1 LDEFS
6 KVQKKNRNKIKEAL
20 KYCSSACRE
29 IVKSGFKNNIDILR
43 QHNKNSYS
51 TKGAGPDTAP
61 KKLQKSYGPSSKE
74 AAYEKLQF
82 PDNMNYEMRSR
93 LRNECMKFLR
103 FSYLIDFLAMH
114 SLKNVYVSSIE

>member
-1 LDEFS
+1 M
-6 KVQKKNRNKIKEAL
+6 
-20 KYCSSACRE
+20 
-29 IVKSGFKNNIDILR
+29 
-43 QHNKNSYS
+43 
-51 TKGAGPDTAP
+51 P

-103 FSYLIDFLAMH
+103 FSYLVDFIAMN
-114 SLKNVYVSSIE
+114 SLKHIYNQSVDEFKIFLNEKTEETDVFFLRENVREIRSTIDPLFNVSLRFEFT